1 MGIVR
6 GISNTQACNPI
17 IVVPPNAVINR
28 GMVGLQ
34 DVGMDQNHSASSSYV
49 AAPSHGHSMVF
60 ICC

>member
-34 DVGMDQNHSASSSYV
+34 DVVQTVGMDQNHSASSSYV
-49 AAPSHGHSMVF
+49 PAPSHGH
-60 ICC
+60 